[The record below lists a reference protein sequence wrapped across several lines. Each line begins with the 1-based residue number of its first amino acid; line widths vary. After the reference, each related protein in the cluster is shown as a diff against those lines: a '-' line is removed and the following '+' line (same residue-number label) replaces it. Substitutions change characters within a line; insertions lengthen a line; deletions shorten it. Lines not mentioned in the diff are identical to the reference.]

1 MLDID
6 FDLGYKELLDLELRI
21 INNVAARVVNKI
33 YGHVFFKDGGESEEE
48 GQLVTARPRR
58 VSELNMPNQTPPIPN
73 ASSFFIFS
81 PTNR

>member
-1 MLDID
+1 MD
-6 FDLGYKELLDLELRI
+6 FVDD
-21 INNVAARVVNKI
+21 RVVNKI
-33 YGHVFFKDGGESEEE
+33 YGHVFLTHKDGGENEEE

-73 ASSFFIFS
+73 ASSFFVFS